1 MLKLQVKEPGEYL
14 MIGEDVK
21 VIFTGW
27 SKNYLRIM
35 VDAPKEVSVVRS
47 RAAEKAGNAEPGRYL
62 SDKELNGRKEL
73 SGRKRKII
81 VVRNEGQPPHSG
93 DGQTEKRMR

>member
-14 MIGEDVK
+14 RIGDDVK

-35 VDAPKEVSVVRS
+35 VDAPKEVSIVRS
-47 RAAEKAGNAEPGRYL
+47 RAAEKAGNVEPGRYL
-62 SDKELNGRKEL
+62 SDKEMQDRVLNEKKPESKSTVVRELNGR
-73 SGRKRKII
+73 RKKII
-81 VVRNEGQPPHSG
+81 MVRNE
-93 DGQTEKRMR
+93 E

>member
-14 MIGEDVK
+14 MIGDDVK

-35 VDAPKEVSVVRS
+35 VDAPKEVSIVRS
-47 RAAEKAGNAEPGRYL
+47 RAAEKAGNVEPGRYL
-62 SDKELNGRKEL
+62 SDKEMQSRGLNEKEPESRSTGDKEL
-73 SGRKRKII
+73 NGRKRKII
-81 VVRNEGQPPHSG
+81 MVRNE
-93 DGQTEKRMR
+93 E